1 MSEVAAMEKLRI
13 LLAEDHRILREGLKR
28 LIDEQPNMEVVG
40 EADNGIT
47 AWQKTK
53 ELEPDIVLMDISM
66 PRLNGAE
73 ATIKIKELCPN
84 VKIVALTGHR
94 ASAYL
99 NEVLKAGASGY
110 VLKQAAIDELI
121 EAIQIVAKGGNYI
134 DRATRDSL
142 INSPLNNRVYKGEPQ
157 GKPLSQREIQIL
169 SLVAHGYTNK
179 EIANEL
185 AISVKTVETHKANSM
200 QKLDLKS
207 RAEIV
212 DYARFR
218 GWT

>member
-1 MSEVAAMEKLRI
+1 MERLKI

-28 LIDEQPNMEVVG
+28 LIDEQPTMEVVG
-40 EADNGIT
+40 EAENGIA
-47 AWQKTK
+47 AWQKAQ
-53 ELEPDIVLMDISM
+53 ELQPDIVLMDITM
-66 PRLNGAE
+66 PRMNGAD
-73 ATIKIKELCPN
+73 ATIKIRELCPN
-84 VKIVALTGHR
+84 VKVVALTGHR

-99 NEVLKAGASGY
+99 NEVLKAGAAGF
-110 VLKQAAIDELI
+110 VLKQAAVDELI
-121 EAIQIVAKGGNYI
+121 DAIQTVAKGGSYI
-134 DRATRDSL
+134 DRVSRQTMAEAHLD
-142 INSPLNNRVYKGEPQ
+142 NRVYKGEPQ
-157 GKPLSQREIQIL
+157 GKPLSQREVQVL

-185 AISVKTVETHKANSM
+185 SISVKTVESHKTNSM

>member
-1 MSEVAAMEKLRI
+1 MEKLRI

-28 LIDEQPNMEVVG
+28 LIAEQPNMEVIG
-40 EADNGIT
+40 EADNGIA
-47 AWQKTK
+47 AWQQAK

-73 ATIKIKELCPN
+73 ATVKIRELCPN
-84 VKIVALTGHR
+84 VRVIALTGHR

-121 EAIQIVAKGGNYI
+121 DAIQTVAKGGTYI
-134 DRATRDSL
+134 DSASRESL
-142 INSPLNNRVYKGEPQ
+142 VNSPLDDRIYKGEAQ
-157 GKPLSQREIQIL
+157 GKPLSQREIQVL
-169 SLVAHGYTNK
+169 SLVANGYTNK

-185 AISVKTVETHKANSM
+185 SISVKTVETHKTNCM
-200 QKLDLKS
+200 QKLDVKS

>member
-1 MSEVAAMEKLRI
+1 MEKLKI

-28 LIDEQPNMEVVG
+28 LIAEQPNMEVVG
-40 EADNGIT
+40 EADNGIA
-47 AWQKTK
+47 AWQQAT
-53 ELEPDIVLMDISM
+53 ELVPDVVLMDITM

-73 ATIKIKELCPN
+73 ATVKIRELCPN
-84 VKIVALTGHR
+84 VKVIALTGHR

-110 VLKQAAIDELI
+110 VLKAAAFDELI
-121 EAIQIVAKGGNYI
+121 TAIQTVAKGGTYI
-134 DRATRDSL
+134 DSASRKAL
-142 INSPLNNRVYKGEPQ
+142 VHSPLDNRVYKGEPQ
-157 GKPLSQREIQIL
+157 GKPLSQREIQVL
-169 SLVAHGYTNK
+169 SLVANGYTNK

-185 AISVKTVETHKANSM
+185 SISVKTVETHKANSM

-207 RAEIV
+207 RAEVV

>member
-1 MSEVAAMEKLRI
+1 MEKLKI

-40 EADNGIT
+40 EADNGIA
-47 AWQKTK
+47 AWQQAQ
-53 ELEPDIVLMDISM
+53 ELEPDIVLMDITM

-73 ATIKIKELCPN
+73 ATEKIRELCPN
-84 VKIVALTGHR
+84 VKVIALTGHR

-121 EAIQIVAKGGNYI
+121 DAIQTVSRGGTYI
-134 DRATRDSL
+134 DSASRESL
-142 INSPLNNRVYKGEPQ
+142 VHSPLDDRVYKGESQ
-157 GKPLSQREIQIL
+157 GKPLSQREIQVL
-169 SLVAHGYTNK
+169 SLVANGYTNK

-185 AISVKTVETHKANSM
+185 SISVKTVETHKANSM

-207 RAEIV
+207 RAEVV

>member
-1 MSEVAAMEKLRI
+1 MEKLRI

-28 LIDEQPNMEVVG
+28 LIDEQPNMEVIG
-40 EADNGIT
+40 EAENGIA
-47 AWQKTK
+47 AWQKAK
-53 ELEPDIVLMDISM
+53 ELEPDIVLMDITM

-73 ATIKIKELCPN
+73 ATVKIRELCPN
-84 VKIVALTGHR
+84 VKIIALTAHR

-99 NEVLKAGASGY
+99 SEVLKAGASGY
-110 VLKQAAIDELI
+110 VLKLAAIDELI
-121 EAIQIVAKGGNYI
+121 DAIQIVAKGGTYI
-134 DRATRDSL
+134 DRASRDSMV
-142 INSPLNNRVYKGEPQ
+142 NSPLDNKVYKGEPQ
-157 GKPLSQREIQIL
+157 GKPLSQREIQVL
-169 SLVAHGYTNK
+169 SLVANGYTNK

-185 AISVKTVETHKANSM
+185 AISVKTVESHKANSM

>member
-1 MSEVAAMEKLRI
+1 MEKLRI

-28 LIDEQPNMEVVG
+28 LIEDQPNMEVVG

-47 AWQKTK
+47 AWQQAK

-73 ATIKIKELCPN
+73 ATVKIRELCPH
-84 VKIVALTGHR
+84 VKVIALTGHR

-121 EAIQIVAKGGNYI
+121 DAIQTVAKGGNYI
-134 DRATRDSL
+134 DSASRLSL
-142 INSPLNNRVYKGEPQ
+142 LNSPLDDRTYKGEAL
-157 GKPLSQREIQIL
+157 GKPLSQREVQVL
-169 SLVAHGYTNK
+169 SLVANGYTNK

-185 AISVKTVETHKANSM
+185 SISVKTVETHKTNCM

>member
-1 MSEVAAMEKLRI
+1 MERLKI

-28 LIDEQPNMEVVG
+28 LIAEQPNMEVVG
-40 EADNGIT
+40 EADNGIA
-47 AWQKTK
+47 AWQQAI
-53 ELEPDIVLMDISM
+53 ELEPDIVLMDITM
-66 PRLNGAE
+66 PLLNGAE
-73 ATIKIKELCPN
+73 ATMKIREQCPN
-84 VKIVALTGHR
+84 VKVIALTGHR

-121 EAIQIVAKGGNYI
+121 DAIHTVAKGGSYI
-134 DRATRDSL
+134 DSASRELLVR
-142 INSPLNNRVYKGEPQ
+142 SPLDDRVYKGEAQ
-157 GKPLSQREIQIL
+157 GKPLSQREIQVL
-169 SLVAHGYTNK
+169 SLVADGYTNK

-185 AISVKTVETHKANSM
+185 SISVKTVETHKANCM

-207 RAEIV
+207 RAELV

>member
-1 MSEVAAMEKLRI
+1 MEKLRI

-40 EADNGIT
+40 EADNGVT

-53 ELEPDIVLMDISM
+53 ELQPDIVLMDISM

-73 ATIKIKELCPN
+73 ATIKIRELCPN
-84 VKIVALTGHR
+84 VKVVALTGHR

-110 VLKQAAIDELI
+110 VLKQAAVDELV
-121 EAIQIVAKGGNYI
+121 EAIQVVAKGGKYI
-134 DRATRDSL
+134 DRASRDSL
-142 INSPLNNRVYKGEPQ
+142 TNSPLTNRVYKGDSQ

-200 QKLDLKS
+200 QKLELKS

>member
-1 MSEVAAMEKLRI
+1 MEKLRI

-28 LIDEQPNMEVVG
+28 LINEQPNMEVVG

-121 EAIQIVAKGGNYI
+121 EAIQIVAKGGSYI
-134 DRATRDSL
+134 DRATRDSV
-142 INSPLNNRVYKGEPQ
+142 INSPLNKRVYKGEPQ

-185 AISVKTVETHKANSM
+185 AISVKTVETHKTNSM

>member
-1 MSEVAAMEKLRI
+1 MEKLKI
-13 LLAEDHRILREGLKR
+13 LLAEDHAILREGLKR
-28 LIDEQPNMEVVG
+28 LIAEQPNMEVVG
-40 EADNGIT
+40 ETDNGVD
-47 AWQKTK
+47 AWQQAT
-53 ELEPDIVLMDISM
+53 ELEPDIVLMDITM

-73 ATIKIKELCPN
+73 ATMKIRELCPR
-84 VKIVALTGHR
+84 VKVIVLTGHR
-94 ASAYL
+94 AGAYL

-121 EAIQIVAKGGNYI
+121 DAIQTVAKGGTYI
-134 DRATRDSL
+134 DGASRESL
-142 INSPLNNRVYKGEPQ
+142 VHTPLDHRVYKGEPQ
-157 GKPLSQREIQIL
+157 GKPLSQREIQVL
-169 SLVAHGYTNK
+169 SLVANGYTNK

-185 AISVKTVETHKANSM
+185 SISVKTVETHKANSM

-207 RAEIV
+207 RAEVV

>member
-1 MSEVAAMEKLRI
+1 MDKLRI

-28 LIDEQPNMEVVG
+28 LIAEQPNMEVVG
-40 EADNGIT
+40 EADNGIA
-47 AWQKTK
+47 AWQQAK
-53 ELEPDIVLMDISM
+53 ELEPDVVLMDITM

-73 ATIKIKELCPN
+73 ATEKIRELCPQ
-84 VKIVALTGHR
+84 VKVIALTGHR

-121 EAIQIVAKGGNYI
+121 DAIQTVAKGGTYI
-134 DRATRDSL
+134 DRASRESL
-142 INSPLNNRVYKGEPQ
+142 VHSPLDDRVYKGESQ
-157 GKPLSQREIQIL
+157 GKPLSQREIQVL
-169 SLVAHGYTNK
+169 SLVANGYTNK

-185 AISVKTVETHKANSM
+185 SISVKTVETHKTNSM

-207 RAEIV
+207 RAEVV

>member
-1 MSEVAAMEKLRI
+1 MDRLKI

-28 LIDEQPNMEVVG
+28 LIDEQPNMEVIG
-40 EADNGIT
+40 EADNGIA
-47 AWQKTK
+47 AWQQAQ
-53 ELEPDIVLMDISM
+53 ELAPDIVLMDITM

-73 ATIKIKELCPN
+73 ATEKIRELCPQ
-84 VKIVALTGHR
+84 VKVIALTGHR

-121 EAIQIVAKGGNYI
+121 DAIQTVAKGGTYI
-134 DRATRDSL
+134 DSASRESL
-142 INSPLNNRVYKGEPQ
+142 VHSPLDDRVYKGESQ
-157 GKPLSQREIQIL
+157 GKPLSQREIQVL
-169 SLVAHGYTNK
+169 SLVANGYTNK

-185 AISVKTVETHKANSM
+185 SISVKTVETHKANSM

-207 RAEIV
+207 RAEVV

>member
-1 MSEVAAMEKLRI
+1 MEKLRI
-13 LLAEDHRILREGLKR
+13 LLAEDNRILREGLKR
-28 LIDEQPNMEVVG
+28 LIEDQPNMEVVG

-47 AWQKTK
+47 AWQQAK

-73 ATIKIKELCPN
+73 ATVKIRELCPH
-84 VKIVALTGHR
+84 VKVIALTGHR

-121 EAIQIVAKGGNYI
+121 DAIQTVAKGGNYI
-134 DRATRDSL
+134 DSASRLTL
-142 INSPLNNRVYKGEPQ
+142 LNSPLDDRTYKGEAL
-157 GKPLSQREIQIL
+157 GKPLSQREVQVL
-169 SLVAHGYTNK
+169 SLVANGYTNK

-185 AISVKTVETHKANSM
+185 SISVKTVETHKTNCM

>member
-1 MSEVAAMEKLRI
+1 MQKLKI

-28 LIDEQPNMEVVG
+28 LIAEHPNMEVVG

-47 AWQKTK
+47 AWQKAK
-53 ELEPDIVLMDISM
+53 ELEPDVVLMDISM

-73 ATIKIKELCPN
+73 ATVKIRELCPN
-84 VKIVALTGHR
+84 VKVIALTGHR

-121 EAIQIVAKGGNYI
+121 DAIQTVAKGGSYI
-134 DRATRDSL
+134 DRASRESL
-142 INSPLNNRVYKGEPQ
+142 LNSPLDDRVIKGEAQ
-157 GKPLSQREIQIL
+157 GKPLSQREIQVL
-169 SLVAHGYTNK
+169 SLVANGYTNK

-185 AISVKTVETHKANSM
+185 SISVKTVETHKANCM

>member
-1 MSEVAAMEKLRI
+1 MEKLRI

-28 LIDEQPNMEVVG
+28 LIAEQPNMEVVG
-40 EADNGIT
+40 EADNGLT
-47 AWQKTK
+47 AWQLAK
-53 ELEPDIVLMDISM
+53 ELEPDVVLMDITM

-73 ATIKIKELCPN
+73 ATVKIRELCPN
-84 VKIVALTGHR
+84 VKVIALTGHR

-110 VLKQAAIDELI
+110 VLKQAAFDELI
-121 EAIQIVAKGGNYI
+121 DAIQTVARGGNYI
-134 DRATRDSL
+134 DRESRESL
-142 INSPLNNRVYKGEPQ
+142 VHSPLDDRVYKGEAQ
-157 GKPLSQREIQIL
+157 GKPLSQREIQVL
-169 SLVAHGYTNK
+169 SLVANGYTNK

-185 AISVKTVETHKANSM
+185 SISVKTVETHKTNCM